1 MLGDNIKILRR
12 NKGFTQ
18 EELAVKLNVVRQT
31 VSKWEKGLS
40 VPDAEMLQKIAD
52 ILEVDIKQLLGAE
65 IEMERSNNEIVEQL
79 VKINEQL
86 IIKNRRSKRIWKIV
100 GIILV
105 AVVVLNILLIVLSYS
120 AFENY
125 TISGTEV
132 KIKNEQMII
141 EDETNYLL
149 KTMMNFLFERSVFIK
164 K

>member
-52 ILEVDIKQLLGAE
+52 ILEVDMKQLLGAE
-65 IEMERSNNEIVEQL
+65 IEMEKNNNEIVEQL
-79 VKINEQL
+79 AKINEQL
-86 IIKNRRSKRIWKIV
+86 IIKNRRAKRIWKIV
-100 GIILV
+100 GIILII
-105 AVVVLNILLIVLSYS
+105 VVVLNSLLIVLSYS

-125 TISGTEV
+125 TIDGTKVE
-132 KIKNEQMII
+132 IKNEQMII
-141 EDETNYLL
+141 EDEN
-149 KTMMNFLFERSVFIK
+149 
-164 K
+164 

>member
-1 MLGDNIKILRR
+1 MER
-12 NKGFTQ
+12 NK
-18 EELAVKLNVVRQT
+18 
-31 VSKWEKGLS
+31 
-40 VPDAEMLQKIAD
+40 
-52 ILEVDIKQLLGAE
+52 
-65 IEMERSNNEIVEQL
+65 L
-79 VKINEQL
+79 VKINQQL

-141 EDETNYLL
+141 EDEN
-149 KTMMNFLFERSVFIK
+149 
-164 K
+164 

>member
-65 IEMERSNNEIVEQL
+65 IEMEKSNNEIVEQL
-79 VKINEQL
+79 VKINQQL

-120 AFENY
+120 ASENY

-141 EDETNYLL
+141 EDEN
-149 KTMMNFLFERSVFIK
+149 
-164 K
+164 

>member
-1 MLGDNIKILRR
+1 MLGDNIKVLRK

-18 EELAVKLNVVRQT
+18 EELALRLNVVRQT

-40 VPDAEMLQKIAD
+40 VPDVEMLQNIAD
-52 ILEVDIKQLLGAE
+52 ILEVDIKQLLGAKM
-65 IEMERSNNEIVEQL
+65 EMEKNNNEIVEQL
-79 VKINEQL
+79 AKINEQL
-86 IIKNRRSKRIWKIV
+86 IIKNRRSKRIWEIV

-132 KIKNEQMII
+132 KIKSEQMII
-141 EDETNYLL
+141 EDEN
-149 KTMMNFLFERSVFIK
+149 
-164 K
+164 

>member
-1 MLGDNIKILRR
+1 MLGDNIKILRK

-18 EELAVKLNVVRQT
+18 EELAVRLNVVRQT

-40 VPDAEMLQKIAD
+40 VPDAEMLQKIAN
-52 ILEVDIKQLLGAE
+52 ILEVDIKQLLGVE
-65 IEMERSNNEIVEQL
+65 IEMEKSNNEVVEQL
-79 VKINEQL
+79 AKINEQL

-105 AVVVLNILLIVLSYS
+105 TVVVLNILLIVLSYS
-120 AFENY
+120 VFENY

-141 EDETNYLL
+141 EDEN
-149 KTMMNFLFERSVFIK
+149 
-164 K
+164 